1 MSSRPRSGTGRASA
15 PVLQRIL
22 VAVVLVAL
30 GQAFAGCGS
39 DGRGADSG
47 AGDSASTAS
56 SVGGDITVL
65 AAASLT
71 DSFTTLGQQ
80 FEAAHPGVT
89 VTLSFAASS
98 ALATQITSGAPADV
112 FASASAT
119 TMDAVVAAGAAA
131 DPQVFAKNV
140 MQIAVPPTNPGK
152 ITGVSSLAG
161 ADVKTALCQPQV
173 PCGSTAQKVFTNAEV
188 TVTPV
193 TLEPDVRSVLSKVT
207 LGEVD
212 AGVVYVTDVLA
223 AGEKVK
229 GVEIP
234 ADVNASTSYPIAALT
249 RSENAATAAAF
260 VEYVLSPAGAAVLTA
275 AGFQQP

>member
-1 MSSRPRSGTGRASA
+1 MRRTTIALFAG
-15 PVLQRIL
+15 V
-22 VAVVLVAL
+22 VAL
-30 GQAFAGCGS
+30 GLTACGS
-39 DGRGADSG
+39 DSTDAGSG
-47 AGDSASTAS
+47 STAS
-56 SVGGDITVL
+56 TTASASPSLSGDITVL

-71 DSFTTLGQQ
+71 ESFTTLGQQ
-80 FEAAHPGVT
+80 FEAAHPGVE

-119 TMDAVVAAGAAA
+119 NMDAVVAAGAAA
-131 DPQVFAKNV
+131 DPKTFATNV
-140 MQIAVPPTNPGK
+140 MEIAVPPDNPGK
-152 ITGVSSLAG
+152 VTGVDSLAG

-173 PCGSTAQKVFTNAEV
+173 PCGTTAQKVFTNAKV

-193 TLEPDVRSVLSKVT
+193 TLEPDVKSVLSKVQ

-223 AGEKVK
+223 AGDKVK

-234 ADVNASTSYPIAALT
+234 DDVNASTSYPIAALT
-249 RSENAATAAAF
+249 TSANAATAAAF
-260 VEYVLSPAGAAVLTA
+260 VAYVLSPAGSSVLTA